1 MASEVGSY
9 TNKIHYIKKKILEEL
24 TKKQYAQVFMRP
36 MDKRHGDY
44 QNVIRKPMDL
54 GTIITWVQNR
64 FYRNADEL
72 IADLRL
78 VYRNWFA
85 LKKGS
90 PILCRPANQLQKF
103 VENKLVQ
110 MPDGEEFEI
119 KKDSRMTAR
128 SIKDFPWLQL
138 NGTQEMEPLSTFI
151 PIKTEP
157 DSVRAEPDSVREEP
171 ATEWVYEI
179 SELPEDHMPDRTET
193 VMDPVWVSAV
203 SEPVDVPM
211 TTETMDPVCLSVIP
225 EPIDD
230 PVLMIPDPTPM
241 ITEIKDDP
249 LPIITETMDD
259 PLPMIAETTDDAIFL
274 ITETIDDPINLIT
287 ETMDD
292 SMPLITET
300 MDDPVPLITETM
312 DDSVFVITE
321 TIDDPMPLITET
333 TDDSIFVI
341 TETIDDPMPIMTEP
355 LDPVWMPKTP
365 EPFDDPQT
373 FKTEPMSPDWMC
385 VPVKP
390 LVNRRLWNIL
400 PKKED
405 VSDED
410 DPLRIITKILG
421 KAQLEE
427 YLRPVEQPIDEADPE
442 DFENNCKMWDRG
454 VDDLTSC
461 ELHIVMH
468 IVVQHNMPATVR
480 NGKVE
485 FSVTKFSHQVVSLI
499 KEGLH
504 LTRRSYQALVPQVMT
519 PDDQKIL
526 TDRLQAQLG
535 EITAKLSSNR
545 TAVKRSN
552 TTTSTA
558 STACKSL
565 EPEEPFGPAAMAK
578 MARLSDEEEKVEV
591 QEVTEKQR
599 KKKRHKH
606 HKKSKKHRLNERNEE
621 QPE

>member
-157 DSVRAEPDSVREEP
+157 DS
-171 ATEWVYEI
+171 
-179 SELPEDHMPDRTET
+179 
-193 VMDPVWVSAV
+193 
-203 SEPVDVPM
+203 
-211 TTETMDPVCLSVIP
+211 
-225 EPIDD
+225 
-230 PVLMIPDPTPM
+230 
-241 ITEIKDDP
+241 
-249 LPIITETMDD
+249 
-259 PLPMIAETTDDAIFL
+259 
-274 ITETIDDPINLIT
+274 
-287 ETMDD
+287 
-292 SMPLITET
+292 
-300 MDDPVPLITETM
+300 
-312 DDSVFVITE
+312 
-321 TIDDPMPLITET
+321 
-333 TDDSIFVI
+333 
-341 TETIDDPMPIMTEP
+341 
-355 LDPVWMPKTP
+355 
-365 EPFDDPQT
+365 
-373 FKTEPMSPDWMC
+373 
-385 VPVKP
+385 
-390 LVNRRLWNIL
+390 
-400 PKKED
+400 
-405 VSDED
+405 
-410 DPLRIITKILG
+410 
-421 KAQLEE
+421 
-427 YLRPVEQPIDEADPE
+427 
-442 DFENNCKMWDRG
+442 
-454 VDDLTSC
+454 
-461 ELHIVMH
+461 
-468 IVVQHNMPATVR
+468 

-504 LTRRSYQALVPQVMT
+504 LTRRSYQALVPQ
-519 PDDQKIL
+519 PRYPQIARRSKGAIL
-526 TDRLQAQLG
+526 PP
-535 EITAKLSSNR
+535 S
-545 TAVKRSN
+545 
-552 TTTSTA
+552 TT

-565 EPEEPFGPAAMAK
+565 ELEEPFGPAAMAK

-591 QEVTEKQR
+591 QEITEKQR

-621 QPE
+621 QPK